1 LTTLLIDADIIAY
14 TQAVYHE
21 VATEVE
27 PGYWTWY
34 VDYNKVLDG
43 VKYQVNELVEIFE
56 ADDHI
61 LCLSDTDNFRKS
73 ILPTYKGNRSNLKRP
88 IVLKEVRKWMLD
100 QGAHMKPGLEGDDLL
115 GIYSTS
121 MKDTIIVT
129 IDKDMKT
136 IPGAMSIGGNLQII
150 TEKEADYWHFFQT
163 LTGDTIDGYSGCPGI
178 GAVNAKRILDEDPSW
193 ESVVKTFNKKGFT
206 EEDALVQA
214 RCARILRA
222 SDYNFDTEEV
232 ILWTP
237 QKGD

>member
-1 LTTLLIDADIIAY
+1 M
-14 TQAVYHE
+14 
-21 VATEVE
+21 
-27 PGYWTWY
+27 
-34 VDYNKVLDG
+34 
-43 VKYQVNELVEIFE
+43 
-56 ADDHI
+56 
-61 LCLSDTDNFRKS
+61 KS
-73 ILPTYKGNRSNLKRP
+73 I
-88 IVLKEVRKWMLD
+88 
-100 QGAHMKPGLEGDDLL
+100 A
-115 GIYSTS
+115 
-121 MKDTIIVT
+121 
-129 IDKDMKT
+129 
-136 IPGAMSIGGNLQII
+136 GAMSIGGNLLII

-237 QKGD
+237 